1 MEIDPHC
8 QRQNCSPLNV
18 LFIDVQ
24 ISLILLGVA
33 LPGVYN
39 YNTLGENGMLSRRAF
54 VSDSWAFLLVCLS
67 AQIAK
72 D

>member
-1 MEIDPHC
+1 
-8 QRQNCSPLNV
+8 
-18 LFIDVQ
+18 
-24 ISLILLGVA
+24 LILLGVA